1 MFNILKFKFHIV
13 RKRCI
18 ENDFSMDDVCGEI
31 GISKATLSRIE
42 RGSLPDIE
50 TFIKICNWLQVE
62 NPNIFFENAKK

>member
-1 MFNILKFKFHIV
+1 MLNITKIKGHTTS
-13 RKRCI
+13 KRLDKYLAM
-18 ENDFSMDDVCGEI
+18 NDLCNKI